1 MEPEVHILIITHA
14 LSESQEPEQILVF
27 NTYELAK
34 DYYDRLKE
42 KRGLYCIGQII
53 KKKVHTKRLKIK

>member
-1 MEPEVHILIITHA
+1 MNTEVHILIITNA
-14 LSESQEPEQILVF
+14 LSDSQEPEQILVF
-27 NTYELAK
+27 DTYELAK

-42 KRGLYCIGQII
+42 ERGLYCIGSII